1 MESINIIFIE
11 IHKLLYEYSYE
22 EISYEDNNVKRVIDN
37 STEGIMKNIGSM
49 IKRKNMIY
57 GTHIDLPW

>member
-57 GTHIDLPW
+57 GTHKDLPW